1 MRTPSTSTTT
11 RTPSTN
17 SALDPCW
24 LWYSVSRS
32 RISRSSSAFSAFPSS
47 GTRTFY
53 LREKPG
59 VGIQPPRVLATWAV
73 DFMRKA
79 SVCTRLAS
87 KTLKRKEL
95 RLRRC
100 ALKKEADDMELLDR
114 IETQLIS
121 NRLPLVAITVAAVP
135 YANTPVVLTLHWHGF
150 VETRLV
156 ESSDANIVA
165 YQPVPSSAL
174 QINDRW
180 DGLPQLENEV
190 LDVAWELGSWDL
202 ARMEALPFVRPGASE
217 QESLECMSAFGS
229 LPLQIDG
236 QPPVVAEVPD
246 AEDLIATA

>member
-1 MRTPSTSTTT
+1 M
-11 RTPSTN
+11 
-17 SALDPCW
+17 
-24 LWYSVSRS
+24 
-32 RISRSSSAFSAFPSS
+32 
-47 GTRTFY
+47 
-53 LREKPG
+53 
-59 VGIQPPRVLATWAV
+59 Q
-73 DFMRKA
+73 
-79 SVCTRLAS
+79 
-87 KTLKRKEL
+87 
-95 RLRRC
+95 
-100 ALKKEADDMELLDR
+100 LLDR

-156 ESSDANIVA
+156 ESSDASIVA

-229 LPLQIDG
+229 LPLAIDG

-246 AEDLIATA
+246 AGELIETASRAGYVHWLFRPVRGGLWADVADDATLEEGGYRNPPCPYMPSPTRGARHRRPRRIVYRFGRAARLAR